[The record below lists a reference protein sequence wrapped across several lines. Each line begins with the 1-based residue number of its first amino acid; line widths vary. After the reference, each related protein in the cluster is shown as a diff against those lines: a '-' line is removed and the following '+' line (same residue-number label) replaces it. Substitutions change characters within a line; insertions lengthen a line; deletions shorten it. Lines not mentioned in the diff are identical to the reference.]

1 MKTVIKL
8 TQELVIGEIE
18 SILRTYP
25 YSPYQQVFE
34 ISDLRQELI
43 VFVMNRIPGINP
55 TISQDQMLLVV
66 NKEEDGDNRLFNRHL
81 SGNFLAQQLHLQNLV
96 HQGVFAIIQAKADVI
111 SHILNEPVHP
121 GCEPSNWFG

>member
-1 MKTVIKL
+1 MKMVIKL

-55 TISQDQMLLVV
+55 TISQDQILSVV
-66 NKEEDGDNRLFNRHL
+66 NKEENGDNRLFNRHL

-96 HQGVFAIIQAKADVI
+96 HQGVFCYH
-111 SHILNEPVHP
+111 S
-121 GCEPSNWFG
+121 S